1 MAVYYGVIEG
11 NSVVWD
17 GDVRLADGTRVEVR
31 PHPVETWDV
40 ARVEEGVKDR
50 LRAAGVLAPVPPD
63 SDDVEDDDVEDDDVE
78 DDMGPAE
85 AAMTEAAFRDRS
97 RAEGRLASGSSPWSA
112 SPARDR
118 RLIEVRGQPLSE
130 QIIVERR

>member
-63 SDDVEDDDVEDDDVE
+63 SDDVEDDDVEDD
-78 DDMGPAE
+78 MGPAE

>member
-63 SDDVEDDDVEDDDVE
+63 SDDVEDDDVEDD
-78 DDMGPAE
+78 MGPAE

-130 QIIVERR
+130 QIIVARR